1 MPSSNSSIWRFVK
14 RKLAQPSFPG
24 ESPIDPSHF
33 GGGVIPGP
41 VGTVGAVGA
50 GLAPYTHNQYT
61 MSSVWVINHGLG
73 RIGSITTYL
82 ENGAQVEGTVVSNGS
97 QTSTVVFAIAS
108 TGTAY
113 CI

>member
-1 MPSSNSSIWRFVK
+1 MPSSNSSIWRYV
-14 RKLAQPSFPG
+14 RKKLSEPSLPG
-24 ESPIDPSHF
+24 ERSIDPSHF
-33 GGGVIPGP
+33 GGVGIPGL
-41 VGTVGAVGA
+41 GGAVGS
-50 GLAPYTHNQYT
+50 GLAPYIHIQST
-61 MSSVWVINHGLG
+61 MSTAWVINHDLG

-97 QTSTVVFAIAS
+97 RTSTVVFATAL

>member
-1 MPSSNSSIWRFVK
+1 MGS
-14 RKLAQPSFPG
+14 
-24 ESPIDPSHF
+24 
-33 GGGVIPGP
+33 
-41 VGTVGAVGA
+41 
-50 GLAPYTHNQYT
+50 GLLPYVHVQST
-61 MSSVWVINHGLG
+61 MSTSWVINHQLG

-108 TGTAY
+108 AGTAY

>member
-1 MPSSNSSIWRFVK
+1 MPSSNSSIWRFIK

-24 ESPIDPSHF
+24 ESPIDLSHF
-33 GGGVIPGP
+33 GGVGGVIPGLVVP
-41 VGTVGAVGA
+41 VEP
-50 GLAPYTHNQYT
+50 GLAPYTHVQST
-61 MSSVWVINHGLG
+61 MSTSWVINHGLG